1 MKAVYCSFRL
11 PLFSSKVPAAYQ
23 IAVSSPLPLSSTLI
37 GALAR
42 AVARIEQRCSGKTP
56 DEAAKR
62 CMEFLL
68 RGLLEATSRLVG
80 VNSVAGTKGT
90 VILKRQ
96 RVLEGIKTID
106 PLRRSDALRREYV
119 FSIEVQAIYLFQDD
133 GLAKLALKAIPLIDR
148 LGDTESLASPIMWG
162 ISDVKVV
169 QDNAVDTIVRAS
181 LLKSVLSGSYS
192 VIQAYLT
199 PVLRNW
205 PAKPKADLFL
215 IPVSAS
221 TKMEGFTVL
230 EPSTLEVALAEDA
243 LLIKTNTP
251 MGPAKLVTPSEP
263 RWV

>member
-1 MKAVYCSFRL
+1 MKVVYCSFRL

-23 IAVSSPLPLSSTLI
+23 IAVSSPLPLPSTLI

-42 AVARIEQRCSGKTP
+42 AFARIELKCSGKTP

-68 RGLLEATSRLVG
+68 KGLLEATSRLVR

-96 RVLEGIKTID
+96 RALEGIK
-106 PLRRSDALRREYV
+106 RSDALRREYI
-119 FSIEVQAIYLFQDD
+119 FSAEVQAIYLFQDD
-133 GLAKLALKAIPLIDR
+133 DLAKLALKAVPLIDR
-148 LGDTESLASPIMWG
+148 LGDTESLTSPIMWG
-162 ISDVKVV
+162 ISDVEVV
-169 QDNAVDTIVRAS
+169 QDSAVDTIVRAS

-192 VIQAYLT
+192 VIRAYLT

-205 PAKPKADLFL
+205 PAKPKADMFL

-243 LLIKTNTP
+243 LLIQTNTP

-263 RWV
+263 RWI